1 MQAQELLSPDT
12 RDLSRAAKKLGAING
27 FRGFAILLVITH
39 HLFVPYYGPD
49 TAAHPATPQIEFVGA
64 FIRSCARGVDIFFV
78 LSGFVLYLPYAEN
91 RRRFNGWRAVRE
103 FYWHRA
109 ARLLPLFW
117 LVVIVGMTF
126 HPMNPIASTKWFI
139 ETSGLITTLFVFSPH
154 GFMPPSNIVLWSVG
168 VEIWFSLLFPFLVLA
183 IQRIEVRNLAIIVT
197 ATSFIFSMLG
207 VMIHID
213 RVGQFLPFTN
223 GVFGKAFE
231 FVLGMYVAERFT
243 RNPEQSRA
251 SPRALLHQMFGFI
264 GCTLAVILHEVYFE
278 DPWIRPVDSTLFATF
293 FAILLLNTISSP
305 SSIRT
310 FISTWPIQIVGCMC
324 YSIYAWHGIVLNT
337 VIPTGTSLSST
348 WREMPLFLILT
359 ATIATLT
366 YRFVEFGRASDTRA
380 LFLLSPKS
388 QNS

>member
-1 MQAQELLSPDT
+1 MRAREPLSPDT
-12 RDLSRAAKKLGAING
+12 RYINRVVKKLGAING
-27 FRGFAILLVITH
+27 FRGLAILLVITH
-39 HLFVPYYGPD
+39 HLFIPYYGSN
-49 TAAHPATPQIEFVGA
+49 TASQHATPLIELVGA

-78 LSGFVLYLPYAEN
+78 LSGFVLYLPYAQN
-91 RRRFNGWRAVRE
+91 RRQFDGWRSIRE

-126 HPMNPIASTKWFI
+126 HPMNPIGSTKWFM
-139 ETSGLITTLFVFSPH
+139 ETGGLITTLFVFSPH

-183 IQRIEVRNLAIIVT
+183 IQRIDVRNVAIIVT
-197 ATSFIFSMLG
+197 AASFVFSMLG
-207 VMIHID
+207 VMIHIE

-223 GVFGKAFE
+223 GVVGKAFE

-243 RNPEQSRA
+243 RKPEGLRA
-251 SPRALLHQMFGFI
+251 TPRTMLHVISSFI
-264 GCTLAVILHEVYFE
+264 GCVLAVILREVYFE
-278 DPWIRPVDSTLFATF
+278 DPWIHPVDSTLFATF

-305 SSIRT
+305 SSIRS
-310 FISTWPIQIVGCMC
+310 FISAWPLQIVGCMC
-324 YSIYAWHGIVLNT
+324 YSIYAWHGIVLNA

-348 WREMPLFLILT
+348 WREMPIFLILT

-366 YRFVEFGRASDTRA
+366 FRFVEFGRASDTRD
-380 LFLLSPKS
+380 LFLLSPKG
-388 QNS
+388 